1 MLLLCN
7 LAWGHSTREAYI
19 NTSLRAK
26 FDGVGDRLSSQ
37 LINGAQP
44 TVLVVVYDNDLP
56 DGKKNNEK
64 KHVDLVALLQS
75 FISFPTCVCME
86 SNIQI
91 QES

>member
-1 MLLLCN
+1 MLSCSE
-7 LAWGHSTREAYI
+7 HSTREAYI

-56 DGKKNNEK
+56 DGKNNNEK
-64 KHVDLVALLQS
+64 KIVGLLALLAKFHKLS
-75 FISFPTCVCME
+75 CLYVHEKLYC
-86 SNIQI
+86 IQI